1 MQLFLGKDMC
11 TFWRLCP
18 VANRQEHVV
27 GNTPVTT
34 NETIV
39 EGGGVRKTVITT
51 VITTTS
57 VTTTTRTV
65 TRVVPGDV

>member
-11 TFWRLCP
+11 TFWRLSP

-51 VITTTS
+51 TS

>member
-1 MQLFLGKDMC
+1 M
-11 TFWRLCP
+11 
-18 VANRQEHVV
+18 ANRQEHVV

-51 VITTTS
+51 TS